1 MSNKLFLIVVSAII
15 VGLIGSILIQKHYDC
30 VERVQR
36 GDETCGLLMFGNS
49 MFRKTYLKYLQ
60 DRRDSALSN

>member
-36 GDETCGLLMFGNS
+36 GDQTSDLLMFGGRL
-49 MFRKTYLKYLQ
+49 FRETYLKYLQ
-60 DRRDSALSN
+60 ERSAQP